1 MKTLWP
7 DSYDGDNNDGN
18 NNDGDNND
26 FDNNDGDNNA
36 KSKYMGFEAMPWA
49 FQNCA

>member
-1 MKTLWP
+1 MVKTIWP
-7 DSYDGDNNDGN
+7 DSYDGDNNDG
-18 NNDGDNND
+18 
-26 FDNNDGDNNA
+26 DNNDGDNNA